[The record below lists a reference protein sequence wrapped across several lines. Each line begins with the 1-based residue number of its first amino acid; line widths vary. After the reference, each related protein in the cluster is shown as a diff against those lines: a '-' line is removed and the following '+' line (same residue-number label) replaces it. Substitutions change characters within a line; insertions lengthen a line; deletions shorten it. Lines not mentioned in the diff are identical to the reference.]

1 MDVNLLYFT
10 LHGNSA
16 SEPTAWGAILIED
29 GEMESFVGVENTE
42 FTALVDGL
50 QKCLERFP
58 TTLPIVIRSRH
69 RTVNQ
74 LGKRWID
81 TWRRDGWENEESPDV
96 IALLLDTLETRRVE
110 WFQPSYAEALDKSVL
125 EYAIDELEYYHQHA
139 PSISTRES
147 TSVESVNSEQEA
159 DDEHQPVEAF
169 PQTNTDAI
177 EDNTSHHPQASTPN
191 VASNLDGEIVLTSA
205 IDQEPIE
212 TTIEEYQ
219 PTDDNTAPS
228 IQLDSTTNSALPSS
242 INEDENQHQESQHK
256 STIENSVSINQT
268 LQTPPIIEPVDT
280 PLETEDQIQF
290 PYIDDQGWEQFYTLF
305 DAPETPIEQTIPCRI
320 LAYVDAL
327 QHVDLASWSFALIDK
342 PSQVAL
348 LQSMGLR
355 QITEQQAL
363 LQGCI
368 TLLKKIRNPNHTI
381 EFRTHRQSMSQ
392 LLQMLIADPY
402 AECPTEWEDSSALVS
417 QLSFYLEQRQV
428 SVRQISQDKPDFATQ
443 IVTHLSLQSL
453 NALNTG
459 ERVDFTLRKQKFPL
473 ERLVN

>member
-1 MDVNLLYFT
+1 MNVNLLYFT
-10 LHGNSA
+10 LHGTSA
-16 SEPTAWGAILIED
+16 TEPTAWGAILIED
-29 GEMESFVGVENTE
+29 GEMESFVGVEKTE

-58 TTLPIVIRSRH
+58 TSLPIVIRSRH

-81 TWRRDGWENEESPDV
+81 TWRKEGWDTEESPEL
-96 IALLLDTLETRRVE
+96 ITLLLDTLETRRVE
-110 WFQPSYAEALDKSVL
+110 WFQPSYAEALDKSVV
-125 EYAIDELEYYHQHA
+125 EYAIDELEYHQQQSPTLFTHK
-139 PSISTRES
+139 
-147 TSVESVNSEQEA
+147 SVS
-159 DDEHQPVEAF
+159 
-169 PQTNTDAI
+169 I
-177 EDNTSHHPQASTPN
+177 EDVNLEPECLSPDDDKPNPSNIDSTQVIPNNLQTSTPE
-191 VASNLDGEIVLTSA
+191 DK
-205 IDQEPIE
+205 IDIPLSD
-212 TTIEEYQ
+212 TIEEPIKATIEEHHPIDEAAVVNTPIDIAIPLVCSENDTENLNNERLDQ
-219 PTDDNTAPS
+219 RPIDNAPPISQTLTVQPS
-228 IQLDSTTNSALPSS
+228 I
-242 INEDENQHQESQHK
+242 
-256 STIENSVSINQT
+256 
-268 LQTPPIIEPVDT
+268 EP
-280 PLETEDQIQF
+280 EDQIQY

-305 DAPETPIEQTIPCRI
+305 DTPENASEQIPPCRI
-320 LAYVDAL
+320 LAYVDAQ

-368 TLLKKIRNPNHTI
+368 TLLRKIRNPNHTI

-402 AECPTEWEDSSALVS
+402 AECPTEWEDASALVS

-443 IVTHLSLQSL
+443 IVTHLSRQAL

-473 ERLVN
+473 ERLVD